1 MDTSK
6 ENRLAVLIDADNVSY
21 KNVKPIMSEIAKYG
35 IPTYKR
41 IYGDWTLPNLAGWKI
56 ILLDNGITPI
66 QQYGYTTGKNST
78 DSAMIIDAMDILYSG
93 NVEGF
98 CIVSSDSDFT
108 RLALRL
114 REAGK
119 IVIGIGEKKTP
130 SPFIAACEK
139 FIYTEII
146 AAEEKP
152 IQSASKVKIN
162 ETQIPSIKNDL
173 KTISNLIELTIND
186 IADEDGFAFLG
197 DVGNLLAKKQPDF
210 DSRNYGF
217 KKISQLIKSLNKFDF
232 EDRKLPNQ
240 STKLLYVK
248 NRNN

>member
-1 MDTSK
+1 MEISNEK
-6 ENRLAVLIDADNVSY
+6 RLAVLIDADNVSY

-41 IYGDWTLPNLAGWKI
+41 IYGDWTMPNLAGWKN
-56 ILLDNGITPI
+56 ILLDSGIIPI
-66 QQYGYTTGKNST
+66 QQYGYTTGKSST
-78 DSAMIIDAMDILYSG
+78 DSAMIIDAMDILYSS
-93 NVEGF
+93 NIDGF

-146 AAEEKP
+146 EPEEKP
-152 IQSASKVKIN
+152 SKSVSKAKII
-162 ETQIPSIKNDL
+162 EQQTSSINNDL
-173 KTISNLIELTIND
+173 KTISILIENTIND
-186 IADEDGFAFLG
+186 IADDDGFAFLG
-197 DVGNLLAKKQPDF
+197 DVGNMLAKIQPDF

-217 KKISQLIKSLNKFDF
+217 KKISQLIVSLNKFDV

-248 NRNN
+248 NRSN

>member
-1 MDTSK
+1 MQILNEK
-6 ENRLAVLIDADNVSY
+6 RLAVLIDADNVSY

-35 IPTYKR
+35 IPTFKR
-41 IYGDWTLPNLAGWKI
+41 IYGDWTLPNLAGWKT
-56 ILLDNGITPI
+56 ILLDNGIIPI

-78 DSAMIIDAMDILYSG
+78 DTAMIIDAMDILYSG
-93 NVEGF
+93 NVDGF
-98 CIVSSDSDFT
+98 CLVSSDSDFT

-146 AAEEKP
+146 VPEEEPKELT
-152 IQSASKVKIN
+152 SKEKLK
-162 ETQIPSIKNDL
+162 EAQESSIKNDL
-173 KTISNLIELTIND
+173 KIISKLIETSIND
-186 IADEDGFAFLG
+186 IADEDGFARLG
-197 DVGNLLAKKQPDF
+197 DIGNLLAKKQPDF

-217 KKISQLIKSLNKFDF
+217 GKMSQLVRSLNKFDI
-232 EDRKLPNQ
+232 EDRKQPNQ
-240 STKLLYVK
+240 STKILYIK
-248 NRNN
+248 NRSV